1 MMASHALCRDDLDL
15 ETVELLPNRE
25 TLFLDFNFNIA
36 PVIGVNLAFAVN
48 AATIGSI
55 ANAGAWQNLVS
66 LQ

>member
-1 MMASHALCRDDLDL
+1 MASHALCRDDLDL